1 MPRYALPR
9 SFPRR
14 IARLAPCLS
23 SRRSAHS
30 PSRDQAPPPLAAPR
44 SRPAPPRSVSDEI
57 TGRGRPWPPG
67 VSPRGESRDVS
78 EVELSSKRD
87 VIWELG
93 TLLTLGAERSAGT
106 DSREHGAILEAYVV
120 MCGDP
125 MLAKKV
131 AFYMRRRRCGDRWKK
146 FVAPVARIRQQ
157 RGVHHRFARRVPM
170 AARSF
175 ATRGFFPRSATSSRC
190 SSDSSPPHPAPNSP
204 RFGLRL
210 PGIRGRSGIRRRSTK
225 SAPLPSASFRLSRYS
240 SPKIAG

>member
-1 MPRYALPR
+1 MRIRAFLQSRTPPTQCPLADSMPRGNSARRFAGVNLGHDLRPNILR
-9 SFPRR
+9 LLRVSHAAIWRHFPKTRHPWLFG
-14 IARLAPCLS
+14 RL
-23 SRRSAHS
+23 
-30 PSRDQAPPPLAAPR
+30 
-44 SRPAPPRSVSDEI
+44 PRSVSDEI

-146 FVAPVARIRQQ
+146 FVAPVARIR
-157 RGVHHRFARRVPM
+157 ALL
-170 AARSF
+170 
-175 ATRGFFPRSATSSRC
+175 T
-190 SSDSSPPHPAPNSP
+190 
-204 RFGLRL
+204 
-210 PGIRGRSGIRRRSTK
+210 
-225 SAPLPSASFRLSRYS
+225 
-240 SPKIAG
+240 